1 MSFSSL
7 PMVDLQSNPDDIRQ
21 SLLLACS
28 TTGFFYLSN
37 HGLDSFQHRMFN
49 LAKEFFH
56 LPLNEKLAYS
66 INTTSY
72 QGYLRIGHENLDS
85 TNSQLIDEKEA
96 FKLGQSELKKKNQL
110 PEIFSR
116 DENFKLIEEF
126 FRKCYDICINL
137 FEYLAETLQI
147 TRDYFTSRHKWDKEP
162 GATLKLLHYPP
173 INKTKQDTNA
183 VRAVRSFMVKKYF
196 PYKVF
201 LI

>member
-1 MSFSSL
+1 MSFASL
-7 PMVDLQSNPDDIRQ
+7 PVINLQSNPDDIRQ

-49 LAKEFFH
+49 LSKEFFH

-96 FKLGQSELKKKNQL
+96 FKLGQSELKKKDQL